1 MFQRSPIGKIVSLS
15 SLINEWHLSSRSREP
30 TIIGVDGPAGAGKSS
45 LCVALV
51 SIDPSITIVP
61 MDDFF
66 LPPGLRRAPASE
78 VGRQI
83 DWRRVLDQVVIPLT
97 RQGAGH
103 YQRFDWQ
110 SYTLKEWHDVPAGGI
125 VLLDGVYSTREEL
138 APFLAQRMW
147 IHVPGDFGL
156 ERGIERDGEVSR
168 AWWMA
173 DWVEDEDRYI
183 LAHRPEDLADIVING
198 ANGQE
203 HYLRGQYDRL
213 R

>member
-1 MFQRSPIGKIVSLS
+1 MLPRNPVSKIMSLS
-15 SLINEWHLSSRSREP
+15 SLINEWHLSSTSRGS
-30 TIIGVDGPAGAGKSS
+30 TIVGVDGPAGAGKSS
-45 LCVALV
+45 LCAALV

-78 VGRQI
+78 AGRQI
-83 DWRRVLDQVVIPLT
+83 DWRRVLNQVIIPLT
-97 RQGAGH
+97 HRNAVR

-110 SYTLKEWHDVPAGGI
+110 SHTLKEWHSVPAGGI

-138 APFLAQRMW
+138 VPFLAQRMW
-147 IHVPGDFGL
+147 IHVPGNLGL
-156 ERGIERDGEVSR
+156 KRGIERDGEASR